1 MFLGGNLV
9 NIHSVDVAA
18 KLVIAVRVVH
28 ALRNDSVRFVEI
40 GKPCKNGLAGN
51 DQWISGV
58 WLNPYSVVH
67 RSAKPLFA
75 AEIFFRR
82 LHGHMSQ

>member
-1 MFLGGNLV
+1 LKQAAALCSAHLSASAHMPWMTKENVGSSAKGV
-9 NIHSVDVAA
+9 GHS
-18 KLVIAVRVVH
+18 IP
-28 ALRNDSVRFVEI
+28 S
-40 GKPCKNGLAGN
+40 GN
-51 DQWISGV
+51 DKWISGV

>member
-9 NIHSVDVAA
+9 NIHSVDVAS

-28 ALRNDSVRFVEI
+28 ALRDDSVRFVEI

-51 DQWISGV
+51 DKWISGV
-58 WLNPYSVVH
+58 WLNPYPVVH
-67 RSAKPLFA
+67 CSAEPLFA
-75 AEIFFRR
+75 AKIFFSS
-82 LHGHMSQ
+82 LHGHMPQ